1 MVLLLPI
8 LLLSGWHFLACQAL
22 LPSQPHP
29 VSAQRLSSSPIQEPP
44 SLHHRKTI
52 AAIVCSIAMFNPIP
66 PASAASSALE
76 TSVVNLEKAG
86 TRGNVAH
93 IDRPIIPT
101 HEFR

>member
-22 LPSQPHP
+22 LPCRPYP
-29 VSAQRLSSSPIQEPP
+29 VSSQRLAASPIQEPP
-44 SLHHRKTI
+44 SFNHRKTI

-76 TSVVNLEKAG
+76 TSVVNLEKAE
-86 TRGNVAH
+86 TRGKV
-93 IDRPIIPT
+93 DRPIIPIN
-101 HEFR
+101 EYL